1 MKSLKVGIASY
12 ADMKARTMAIARG
25 QLRTRPGEPEVWFTS
40 IESFA
45 KVLSDRNRALLNL
58 IVEKQPES
66 LTALARISGRAKS
79 NLSRTLHTLERY
91 QLLHLERDRKGRLLP
106 RVPYSRIVLETP
118 LTTGRC
124 ESVRLREPDAT
135 GEPAPPPGRVAEV
148 SGPYGVNHAETSP
161 NPHPGKIL
169 LEDFLEPMRI
179 SPSELAQ
186 AISVPSWRINEL
198 VLGKRAVTAGTDLL
212 LTRYFGLSEGLFLR
226 LQAAYDLES
235 ARVSMKDR
243 LTAIRPRDSA

>member
-25 QLRTRPGEPEVWFTS
+25 ELKSRPGEPEVWFTS

-45 KVLSDRNRALLNL
+45 KVLSDKNRALLKL
-58 IVEKQPES
+58 IVEQEPQS
-66 LTALARISGRAKS
+66 LTALAEISGRAKS
-79 NLSRTLHTLERY
+79 NLSRTLRTLERY
-91 QLLHLERDRKGRLLP
+91 RLVRLDKGRKGRILAH
-106 RVPYSRIVLETP
+106 VPYLRVVLETP
-118 LTTGRC
+118 IAKGR
-124 ESVRLREPDAT
+124 RKFLHFPEPAAT
-135 GEPAPPPGRVAEV
+135 REPAPPDRVADVRE
-148 SGPYGVNHAETSP
+148 SYGVNHAETLP

-179 SPSELAQ
+179 SHSELAR
-186 AISVPSWRINEL
+186 AIGVPSRRINEV

-226 LQAAYDLES
+226 LQAVYDLES
-235 ARVSMKDR
+235 ARVSLKHR
-243 LTAIRPRDSA
+243 LTAIRPRDAV